1 MTAVLRNLPYRG
13 DADEVSVGLER
24 IPILPY
30 QIIIWVSVTARTVL
44 TLPPSAPRIPAILD
58 LGHNHNFSI
67 QERHL
72 AKWARLSPQ
81 LLPQRGAI
89 IVAKKEIPLYFAAV
103 WIHPNRPGYRDE
115 FADQSPY
122 RLELREGIAVYPA
135 SSEFPRLP
143 LIGLR
148 ALGRN
153 KLHLVMD
160 PERKVVH
167 LRTPD
172 WRTKLLRWLM

>member
-13 DADEVSVGLER
+13 EAGEVSLGLER

-30 QIIIWVSVTARTVL
+30 QIIVWVSVTTRTVL

-58 LGHNHNFSI
+58 TGHSHNFSI

-72 AKWARLSPQ
+72 AEWARLSPP
-81 LLPQRGAI
+81 LLPQRGTI
-89 IVAKKEIPLYFAAV
+89 IVTKQEIPLYFAAV

-115 FADQSPY
+115 FADRPPH
-122 RLELREGIAVYPA
+122 RLELREGIAIHPA
-135 SSEFPRLP
+135 GSEFPRLP
-143 LIGLR
+143 LVGLR
-148 ALGRN
+148 ALCRN
-153 KLHLVMD
+153 KLHLVLD
-160 PERKVVH
+160 PQREVVH

-172 WRTKLLRWLM
+172 WRTKLFRWLS